1 MRRLTL
7 VALVTCIILAAFLII
22 PSLAAQTR
30 AVPPGGGSNAGRA
43 VANNTPTVSTSGY
56 TPAPTTARS
65 PSIDHSTTGNRAI
78 GSFTGGFAPHIGG
91 TSFNTVGMYYTWL
104 DYYSYLY
111 SYYHFYPF
119 YFDRFYRNNEPL
131 MTPAMLRITLRQPL
145 RRSEAMLKSI
155 DELDSLLSD
164 ARAGKAVDKQAILA
178 KTQEI
183 RDYAKQIRQDPTV
196 SIADIHKDTMLF
208 KDDNVNALDPETIAK
223 LHEMALDL
231 NRQLRNLYSES
242 STSTVSVESYKE
254 PSFESVAKGI
264 EKACK
269 AIEHSSKRL

>member
-1 MRRLTL
+1 MPVEQLQTSLPPSPLPLTL
-7 VALVTCIILAAFLII
+7 PLQAPQEAHPVDY
-22 PSLAAQTR
+22 
-30 AVPPGGGSNAGRA
+30 
-43 VANNTPTVSTSGY
+43 STS
-56 TPAPTTARS
+56 
-65 PSIDHSTTGNRAI
+65 GNRAI

-91 TSFNTVGMYYTWL
+91 TSFNTVGLYYTWL

-131 MTPAMLRITLRQPL
+131 MTPSMLRITLRQPL
-145 RRSEAMLKSI
+145 RESEAMLKSI
-155 DELDSLLSD
+155 DALDSLLSD

-183 RDYAKQIRQDPTV
+183 RDYAKQIRQDRTL
-196 SIADIHKDTMLF
+196 SIADIRKDTVLF

-223 LHEMALDL
+223 LREMALDL
-231 NRQLRNLYSES
+231 NSQLRNLYSES
-242 STSTVSVESYKE
+242 SSSTVSVDSYKE
-254 PSFESVAKGI
+254 PSFESEAKGI

-269 AIEHSSKRL
+269 AIEHSSKRLLAACLRPGVGS